1 MATIID
7 VANYAGVSKS
17 TVSLVLNKSTRV
29 KDETRMR
36 VEEAIEALGYVC
48 NNNAR
53 GLRKNE
59 TKCLGIIIA
68 DEKKKRDFTYGFNYE
83 TGLFSYGISN
93 GIHDGLE
100 NTDYGVIT
108 ERFCLA
114 EAVGELPRIVKNART
129 DGVFL
134 VGGLFSHQII
144 EAIKGFGIP
153 VVGVGRFYKEI
164 DCVYVDVAKGMHLQT
179 SELLRS
185 GCRRIALVNCPRSF
199 ISSQSRIQGWE
210 DALCEYGDSVEKSW
224 QVYCDTNTGEGGYY
238 AMKDL
243 WQAGARPDGI
253 TTCNEHAALGVM
265 RFLAEKGL
273 RIPEDVSIAAYEA
286 TVLGSHSIPPLTTV
300 DIHKEQMG
308 SIAAKL
314 LLDRIQHPDA
324 PLVHR
329 VVDLDLVTRKSIRNV
344 RKE

>member
-17 TVSLVLNKSTRV
+17 TVSLVLNKSPRV

-36 VEEAIEALGYVC
+36 VEEAIKKLGYVC

-68 DEKKKRDFTYGFNYE
+68 DEKIKSYSYGFNQE

-134 VGGLFSHQII
+134 VGGLFSNQII
-144 EAIKGFGIP
+144 EAVKACGIP
-153 VVGVGRFYKEI
+153 VVGVGRYYKEI
-164 DCVYVDVAKGMHLQT
+164 DCVYVDVARGMYLQT
-179 SELLRS
+179 AQLLQN
-185 GCRRIALVNCPRSF
+185 GCRRIALINCPQNF
-199 ISSQSRIQGWE
+199 ISSQSRVQGWE
-210 DALCEYGDSVEKSW
+210 EALCEYGDRVEKSW
-224 QVYCDTNTGEGGYY
+224 QVYYDTNTGEGGYF

-243 WQAGARPDGI
+243 WQAGVRPDGI
-253 TTCNEHAALGVM
+253 ATCNEHTALGAM

-273 RIPEDVSIAAYEA
+273 RVPEDVSVAAYES
-286 TVLGSHSIPPLTTV
+286 TVLGSHSIPPLTSV

-329 VVDLDLVTRKSIRNV
+329 IIEPDLLLQMSVK
-344 RKE
+344 KK